1 MIHPDVMVFSCASD
15 SPKYNEPADL
25 SPARFFSSIRMFL
38 MNDTREPVFQPYHQ
52 AISVPFE
59 YPVCFTRNLFH
70 PNNPLLAD
78 ALNRLGEHRRHRA
91 AVYIDSGV
99 AAAFPGL
106 VDDILNYVESRPS
119 AMTLA
124 APPRIIPGG
133 EPAKNGWH
141 EVGHIIGEISQLHLD
156 RQSYI
161 IAIGG
166 GAVLDMVGFT
176 AGIIHRGLRLIR
188 VPTTTLAQN
197 DAGIGVK
204 NGINDRGQKNFI
216 GIFAPPFAVL
226 NDYRFLSTLSFEQWI
241 GGVAEAFKVAII
253 KDENFFNYLLDHAGE
268 FRNRASG
275 PMERAVHRCA
285 ELHLDHIRTHGDPFE
300 FGSARP
306 LDFGHWSAHKLESMS
321 GYSIGHGQ
329 AVSVG
334 ICLDSFVAMRR
345 GLIAPGKLDRI
356 LEGFTACGLTVFHE
370 LLERKKADGRLE
382 VLDGIEE
389 FREHLGGDLTLTL
402 PDGIGR
408 KIEVHDIDPA
418 VVEAGVAYLK
428 DFAPGS

>member
-1 MIHPDVMVFSCASD
+1 
-15 SPKYNEPADL
+15 
-25 SPARFFSSIRMFL
+25 
-38 MNDTREPVFQPYHQ
+38 MNDTRKPVFQPYHQ
-52 AISVPFE
+52 TISVPFE
-59 YPVCFTRNLFH
+59 YPVCFTRNLFQLD
-70 PNNPLLAD
+70 NPLLAD
-78 ALNRLGEHRRHRA
+78 VMNRLGEDRRHRA

-106 VDDILNYVESRPS
+106 IDDILNYVESRPG
-119 AMTLA
+119 AMSLA

-133 EPAKNGWH
+133 EAAKNGWNQ
-141 EVGHIIGEISQLHLD
+141 VFNIIGEIGEFHLD
-156 RQSYI
+156 RQSYVI
-161 IAIGG
+161 GIGG

-176 AGIIHRGLRLIR
+176 AGVIHRGLRLIR

-216 GIFAPPFAVL
+216 GVFSPPFAVL

-241 GGVAEAFKVAII
+241 GGLAEAFKVAII
-253 KDENFFNYLLDHAGE
+253 KDGDFFNYLLDHADG

-321 GYSIGHGQ
+321 GYKIGHGQ
-329 AVSVG
+329 AVSIG

-345 GLIAPGKLDRI
+345 GMISQDELDRI
-356 LEGFTACGLTVFHE
+356 LNGFAGCGLTVFHE
-370 LLERKKADGRLE
+370 LMERKKADGRLE
-382 VLDGIEE
+382 ILGGIED

-408 KIEVHDIDPA
+408 KIEVHDMDPA
-418 VVEAGVAYLK
+418 FVEEGVAYLK
-428 DFAPGS
+428 AWIRRERALHLKNFNST

>member
-1 MIHPDVMVFSCASD
+1 
-15 SPKYNEPADL
+15 
-25 SPARFFSSIRMFL
+25 
-38 MNDTREPVFQPYHQ
+38 MNDTREPALQTYRQ

-59 YPVCFTRNLFH
+59 YPVCFTRDLFH
-70 PNNPLLAD
+70 LDNSLLAD
-78 ALNRLGEHRRHRA
+78 TINRLEEDRRHRA

-99 AAAFPGL
+99 AEAFPGL
-106 VDDILNYVESRPS
+106 FADILNYFESRPNRLS
-119 AMTLA
+119 LA

-133 EPAKNGWH
+133 EPAKNGWRH
-141 EVGHIIGEISQLHLD
+141 VHTILEEVGRLHLD

-161 IAIGG
+161 LGIGG
-166 GAVLDMVGFT
+166 GAVLDMVGF
-176 AGIIHRGLRLIR
+176 AAAIIHRGLRLIR

-204 NGINDRGQKNFI
+204 NGINDRGQKNAI
-216 GIFAPPFAVL
+216 GVFAPPFAVL
-226 NDYRFLSTLSFEQWI
+226 NDYRFLSTLSFDQWI
-241 GGVAEAFKVAII
+241 GGVAEAFKVAVI
-253 KDENFFNYLLDHAGE
+253 KDAEFFDYLLDHAKGL
-268 FRNRASG
+268 RNRASG

-321 GYSIGHGQ
+321 GYAIGHGQ

-334 ICLDSFVAMRR
+334 ICLDAYVAMRR
-345 GLIAPGKLDRI
+345 GLISQGELDRI
-356 LEGFTACGLTVFHE
+356 LNGFSACGLTTWNE
-370 LLERKKADGRLE
+370 LLERKKADGGLE

-389 FREHLGGDLTLTL
+389 FREHLGGELTLTL

-408 KIEVHDIDPA
+408 KIEVHDMDPA
-418 VVEAGVAYLK
+418 AVEEGIAYLK
-428 DFAPGS
+428 SFVPEGGDG